1 MQLFDFE
8 YALSAI
14 PAISKGVPLSLA
26 IAIVGFIVGS
36 IVGLILSLIRIYK
49 IPVLFQLAT
58 IYISFFRGIPVLV
71 QIFLAYYGI
80 PLVIRYFNQK
90 YGLDIDISNIGA
102 IYFMYLV
109 YSLYCSAYL
118 SEIFRS
124 AILSIDKGQLEA
136 SYSVGMTTAQ
146 SLILII
152 LPQSLLL
159 ALPNILNFF
168 IMLIK
173 ETSLVFA
180 ASVPEIMGVATLE
193 ADRSSKFLEVYI
205 IAALFYWTISIV
217 LEKIFAILE
226 KRVTT
231 YKKIV
236 GAK

>member
-1 MQLFDFE
+1 MQLFDTQ
-8 YALSAI
+8 Y
-14 PAISKGVPLSLA
+14 AISTIPTIAKGVPISLA
-26 IAIVGFIVGS
+26 IASVGFVIGAILGLLLS
-36 IVGLILSLIRIYK
+36 IIRIYK
-49 IPVLFQLAT
+49 IPFLYQLAT

-80 PLVIRYFNQK
+80 PLVIRYINQK
-90 YGLDIDISNIGA
+90 YSLDIDISGISA

-136 SYSVGMTTAQ
+136 SYSIGMTTMQ
-146 SLILII
+146 SLLIII
-152 LPQSLLL
+152 LPQSLLV
-159 ALPNILNFF
+159 ALPNVLNFF

-205 IAALFYWTISIV
+205 IAALMYWAISIV
-217 LEKIFAILE
+217 LEKVFSIFE
-226 KRVTT
+226 NKVKK

-236 GAK
+236 G

>member
-1 MQLFDFE
+1 MQLFDFG
-8 YALSAI
+8 YAFSAI
-14 PAISKGVPLSLA
+14 PTIAKGVPLSLA
-26 IAIVGFIVGS
+26 IAIVGFVIGS
-36 IVGLILSLIRIYK
+36 IFGLILSLIKIYK

-90 YGLDIDISNIGA
+90 YNLNIDISNIGA

-109 YSLYCSAYL
+109 YSLYCAAYL

-136 SYSVGMTTAQ
+136 SYSVGMSTTQ
-146 SLILII
+146 SLIIII

-180 ASVPEIMGVATLE
+180 ASVPEIMGMATLE

-205 IAALFYWTISIV
+205 VAALFYWVISIF
-217 LEKIFAILE
+217 LEKVFGILE
-226 KRVTT
+226 KKVTK

>member
-1 MQLFDFE
+1 MQLFDFG
-8 YALSAI
+8 YAFSAI
-14 PAISKGVPLSLA
+14 PTIAKGVPLSLA
-26 IAIVGFIVGS
+26 IAIVGFVIGS
-36 IVGLILSLIRIYK
+36 IFGLILSLIKIYK

-90 YGLDIDISNIGA
+90 YNLNIDISNIGA

-109 YSLYCSAYL
+109 YSLYCAAYL

-136 SYSVGMTTAQ
+136 SYSVGMSTTQ
-146 SLILII
+146 SLLIII

-180 ASVPEIMGVATLE
+180 ASVPEIMGMATLE

-205 IAALFYWTISIV
+205 VAALFYWVISIF
-217 LEKIFAILE
+217 LEKVFGILE
-226 KRVTT
+226 KKVTK